1 MNTHRHHSQRGSVL
15 IVALIITAIIGIS
28 LASYIRLGLAS
39 QSISN
44 RALYNNG
51 AMNLAE
57 NGLEE
62 AMYSINKMVADSTYN
77 WSGWTNDTVNAWRRF
92 PSTSGTYTFDQNATG
107 FVRVYI
113 YNYKGISAPKI
124 VTRSTIS
131 LGGAASAPIEK
142 WVEVQLSKTSK
153 FANGLVAKNSILFRG
168 NNATVDS
175 WNSDPTNSGA
185 FIPFSNA
192 VKKDNGS
199 VGSVSVNVDSVLVK
213 NADVWGYV
221 STGGDDVTD
230 NVGTNGSVLGADSA
244 AKDKSGWTKA
254 TVDPDRISAD
264 FTSDLDPVEAPSTT
278 AEDLGG
284 ISGNR
289 TLPEAGDTPAA
300 DGKYYYTTT
309 GINLNNKTLTIA
321 AGKDVVLT
329 ANGDIK
335 VGGGS
340 GLIQIKTTGSLT
352 IYTAHDVTI
361 GGNGAANGTSAGASL
376 TTTEAQQPLN
386 FQIWGT
392 SNTSQS
398 IDIKGNGT
406 LSAIVY
412 APNADVFVN
421 GNGDVLGSVVAKNV
435 TMVGNA
441 AFHYDE
447 SLADF
452 GTNSPY
458 GISKWTELT
467 TAASRLDYSG
477 KLDW

>member
-1 MNTHRHHSQRGSVL
+1 MKTPARPSRFASRRGAVL
-15 IVALIITAIIGIS
+15 IVALL
-28 LASYIRLGLAS
+28 LAGGLAICIGS
-39 QSISN
+39 YLRITSN
-44 RALYNNG
+44 NLTLSHRAFYNNA

-57 NGLEE
+57 TGLEE
-62 AMYSINKMVADSTYN
+62 ALWSINQNIAGEASAWDN
-77 WSGWTNDTVNAWRRF
+77 WKTDGSVGYREFGPFDLGQNTT
-92 PSTSGTYTFDQNATG
+92 GTT
-107 FVRVYI
+107 RVYVSNI
-113 YNYKGISAPKI
+113 AGSGAAPVV
-124 VTRSTIS
+124 VTRATVTPQGKS
-131 LGGAASAPIEK
+131 PIQK
-142 WVEVQLSKTSK
+142 WVSVSLRKRSK
-153 FANGLVAKNSILFRG
+153 FANGLVAKDQILFRG

-175 WNSDPTNSGA
+175 WNSTGGTTPYSAATR
-185 FIPFSNA
+185 
-192 VKKDNGS
+192 KDNGS
-199 VGSVSVNVDSVLVK
+199 VGSISVSVDAVLVK